1 MTDLAAW
8 RKRKGI
14 SMAAIAAATKISV
27 RYLEA
32 IEAGNFR
39 ALPGGAYSISYL
51 RQYARAIH
59 YDADD
64 LVEHY
69 QRLTAPAPAPA
80 LPPARRSRLSRAWS
94 RLRSLRTIS
103 WHGGIPHPPD

>member
-8 RKRKGI
+8 RKRKGV
-14 SMAAIAAATKISV
+14 SLSAIAAATKISV

-39 ALPGGAYSISYL
+39 ALPGGAYTVSYL
-51 RQYARAIH
+51 RQYAHAVQ

-64 LVEHY
+64 LVAHF
-69 QRLTAPAPAPA
+69 QRATAPRPAPTA
-80 LPPARRSRLSRAWS
+80 PPPPASRLSRALG
-94 RLRSLRTIS
+94 RLRSLRTAP
-103 WHGGIPHPPD
+103 WHGGIPQPRD